1 MKNNNIKNIMSNKT
15 IFITGTSSGLGKS
28 SAIYFAQNGWNV
40 AATMRSPE
48 KEKELIYYENIKLFK
63 LDVTNPHE
71 VTDAVNDAIDTFG
84 KIDVVLNNAG
94 VGTYGALEL
103 IDRTDI
109 NKALDVNVR
118 GVTNVIMEFLPHFRQ
133 NSNGMFINISSVM
146 GRSAALP
153 LGSVYNMTKFALEGL
168 IEGLYVE
175 LKPFNIDLRLV
186 EPGGFYSEF
195 VNNTSFAKGGT
206 ITAYDKITK
215 IVEQQM
221 MESTRKADTKKRDV
235 IVKAIFKIATGR
247 NKKFRTIV
255 GNDAKTILTLR
266 KILPIRMFLS
276 FLVQSFKINK

>member
-1 MKNNNIKNIMSNKT
+1 MSNKT

-28 SAIYFAQNGWNV
+28 SAIFFAQNGWNV

-71 VTDAVNDAIDTFG
+71 VTNAVNDAIDTFG

-103 IDRTDI
+103 INRTDI

-247 NKKFRTIV
+247 NKKFRTVV
-255 GNDAKTILTLR
+255 GNDAKMILRLR